1 MTKMESADSTEKEQL
16 KQQLEA
22 HKTIAQE
29 GYEAFSYDQE
39 LSQQSWS

>member
-16 KQQLEA
+16 KQLEA